1 MLKKLAAI
9 GLGAAIVFSPMAAL
23 AQTDQPAAPAAG
35 AEAAKPMAAPTG
47 SHRSH
52 HRRTRSRAHQRARAG
67 AAAAQ
72 NPAAPKQ

>member
-9 GLGAAIVFSPMAAL
+9 GLGAAIVLSPMAAL
-23 AQTDQPAAPAAG
+23 AQTDQSAAPAAG

-52 HRRTRSRAHQRARAG
+52 RRHQRRTAHHRARAG

>member
-1 MLKKLAAI
+1 MLKKFAAI

-23 AQTDQPAAPAAG
+23 AQTDAPAAG
-35 AEAAKPMAAPTG
+35 AEAAKPMAAPTR

-52 HRRTRSRAHQRARAG
+52 RRHMHSTAHQRARAG

-72 NPAAPKQ
+72 TPAAPKP